1 MDDRGSVRLGEGA
14 EWPGRGLDP
23 ASWPRPP
30 GTGGGLRTVPGPRG
44 LARAPSRRA
53 WAAPLWSPANEA
65 AYGTGGKTRACAA
78 SAPRH
83 LRPASRPASSRC
95 GLRPPPSLS
104 RLPPGL
110 LPTPRPG
117 SHGGVSSGSPW
128 RSAEWLGSVSAAR
141 GVPPRTGPQKRPR
154 VPERRACGGRAPAPR
169 VALSPARATGLA
181 SSAHAADEVG
191 PQHGE
196 VS

>member
-1 MDDRGSVRLGEGA
+1 MAREGPGPGVVA
-14 EWPGRGLDP
+14 EAARHGRGT
-23 ASWPRPP
+23 AHSA
-30 GTGGGLRTVPGPRG
+30 GAPGPGPGAVAACVGCSTLVSCKRG
-44 LARAPSRRA
+44 GVRDRR
-53 WAAPLWSPANEA
+53 ED
-65 AYGTGGKTRACAA
+65 TRVC
-78 SAPRH
+78 SLH
-83 LRPASRPASSRC
+83 S
-95 GLRPPPSLS
+95 PPSLS

-128 RSAEWLGSVSAAR
+128 WSAEWLGSVSAAR
-141 GVPPRTGPQKRPR
+141 GVPPRTGPQKPPR
-154 VPERRACGGRAPAPR
+154 VPERRACGGRAPALR